1 MDAPP
6 FLFGLF
12 QPAIRL
18 IPYSLFIGKL
28 YADGFAELYVVVCVS
43 EFSGQF
49 VASEHLNH
57 VAVAARYKQILAIWG
72 DGEIAWMCSCGLKS
86 NVGEQSCLGIYS
98 VNGHSFVL
106 ESV

>member
-28 YADGFAELYVVVCVS
+28 YADGFAELYIVVCVS

-57 VAVAARYKQILAIWG
+57 VAVATCYKQILAVWS
-72 DGEIAWMCSCGLKS
+72 DGEIAWMGSCGLKS

>member
-12 QPAIRL
+12 PHVVRL
-18 IPYSLFIGKL
+18 IPYSLFVGKL
-28 YADGFAELYVVVCVS
+28 YAHGFAELYIVVCVS
-43 EFSGQF
+43 KFSGRN

-57 VAVAARYKQILAIWG
+57 VAVATCHKQILAIWG
-72 DGEIAWMCSCGLKS
+72 DGEIAWMGSCGLKS
-86 NVGEQSCLGIYS
+86 NVGEQSRLGIYS
-98 VNGHSFVL
+98 VNGYSFVL

>member
-12 QPAIRL
+12 PHAVRL
-18 IPYSLFIGKL
+18 IPYSLFVGKL
-28 YADGFAELYVVVCVS
+28 YAHGFAELYIVVCVS
-43 EFSGQF
+43 KFSGRN
-49 VASEHLNH
+49 VASEHLNY
-57 VAVAARYKQILAIWG
+57 VAVAACYKQILAVWS
-72 DGEIAWMCSCGLKS
+72 DGEIAWMSSCGLKS

-106 ESV
+106 QTV

>member
-28 YADGFAELYVVVCVS
+28 YAHGFAELYIVVCVS
-43 EFSGQF
+43 EFSGLLPDF
-49 VASEHLNH
+49 VTQKCPFCNWLINN
-57 VAVAARYKQILAIWG
+57 ILYLCIPLFWG
-72 DGEIAWMCSCGLKS
+72 TQK
-86 NVGEQSCLGIYS
+86 V
-98 VNGHSFVL
+98 F
-106 ESV
+106 

>member
-28 YADGFAELYVVVCVS
+28 YAHGFAELYIVVCVS
-43 EFSGQF
+43 KFSGHN

-57 VAVAARYKQILAIWG
+57 VAVAARYKQILAVWS
-72 DGEIAWMCSCGLKS
+72 DGEIAWMSSCGLKT
-86 NVGEQSCLGIYS
+86 NVGEQSCLCIYS

-106 ESV
+106 QSV

>member
-28 YADGFAELYVVVCVS
+28 YAHGFAELYIVVCVS
-43 EFSGQF
+43 EFSGLL
-49 VASEHLNH
+49 VAAEHLNH
-57 VAVAARYKQILAIWG
+57 VAVAACHKQILAIWSNG
-72 DGEIAWMCSCGLKS
+72 KIAWMSSCGLKS
-86 NVGEQSCLGIYS
+86 NVGEQSGLCFYS

-106 ESV
+106 QSV

>member
-12 QPAIRL
+12 PHVVRL
-18 IPYSLFIGKL
+18 MPYSLFIGKL
-28 YADGFAELYVVVCVS
+28 YAHGFAELYVIVCVS

-57 VAVAARYKQILAIWG
+57 VAVAACYKQILAIWG
-72 DGEIAWMCSCGLKS
+72 DGKIAWMG
-86 NVGEQSCLGIYS
+86 
-98 VNGHSFVL
+98 
-106 ESV
+106 

>member
-28 YADGFAELYVVVCVS
+28 YAHGFAELYIVVCVS
-43 EFSGQF
+43 EFSGLL

-57 VAVAARYKQILAIWG
+57 VAVAACYKQILAVWS
-72 DGEIAWMCSCGLKS
+72 DGEIAWMSSCGLKT
-86 NVGEQSCLGIYS
+86 NVGEQSCLCIYS

-106 ESV
+106 QSV